1 MNLGEWVCKAR
12 ARMGW
17 SLRQMGEEMNCAPST
32 VSHWEKGRHE
42 PSYKQ
47 VLRIAKL
54 TRQRLPGTEAGD
66 ILSAEASGM
75 ANQALGST
83 LPEELRRSVLADF
96 ADMELEDQVALA
108 GLLHS
113 WAKQTRLMRKV
124 LMERIIPPPQKEKR
138 SGSAGRE
145 A

>member
-1 MNLGEWVCKAR
+1 MNLGEWVSRAR

-42 PSYKQ
+42 PSYRQ
-47 VLRIAKL
+47 MLRIAQL
-54 TRQRLPGTEAGD
+54 TRQQLPGTEAGD
-66 ILSAEASGM
+66 FLAATATGISG
-75 ANQALGST
+75 QALRSA
-83 LPEELRRSVLADF
+83 LPDELRRSVLADF
-96 ADMELEDQVALA
+96 ADMELDDQVALA

-124 LMERIIPPPQKEKR
+124 LMERILPPPQQVKR
-138 SGSAGRE
+138 SGSAGRGS
-145 A
+145 